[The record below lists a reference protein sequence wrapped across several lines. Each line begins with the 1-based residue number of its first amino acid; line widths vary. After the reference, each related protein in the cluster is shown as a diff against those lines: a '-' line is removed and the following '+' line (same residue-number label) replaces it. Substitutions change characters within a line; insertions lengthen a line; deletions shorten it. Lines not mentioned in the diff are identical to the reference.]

1 MNQLSSNDVPSDIA
15 KRITSAADQ
24 LYEENGK
31 TAFPNVDT
39 VRRRAR
45 VNMNDASAV
54 MRTWRRAQTALA
66 APLQAAIPDVVQ
78 GASQTM
84 LVAVWTAATE
94 SANNNLQMA
103 QAGWEQERAE
113 AEACRVQLARA
124 FDGQTEELAL
134 LQRHV
139 EDFEK
144 QIAAH
149 TDELKVLMTTAEE
162 WKQAAST
169 AETKAATAE
178 AKAATAEA
186 RSAEISVRADD
197 LRAELSHAHVFA
209 NQQRQE
215 AKERLETAESTIEGL
230 REELRQTSAI
240 NSDMRDELAR
250 LQGQAE
256 AFASRSQAPPLPPDG
271 NAPAPPKRTA
281 ATKSKTPNGT

>member
-1 MNQLSSNDVPSDIA
+1 MNQLPSNDVPSDIA
-15 KRITSAADQ
+15 RRITSAADQ

-31 TAFPNVDT
+31 TAFPNVDS

-66 APLQAAIPDVVQ
+66 APLQAAIPDAVQ

-139 EDFEK
+139 EVFEK

-149 TDELKVLMTTAEE
+149 TDELKVLVTTAEE
-162 WKQAAST
+162 WKQAALAS
-169 AETKAATAE
+169 E

-186 RSAEISVRADD
+186 RSAEISVRAND
-197 LRAELSHAHVFA
+197 LKAELSHAHVFA

-215 AKERLETAESTIEGL
+215 AKERLEIAESTIEVL

-250 LQGQAE
+250 LRGQAE
-256 AFASRSQAPPLPPDG
+256 AFASGSQAPPLPPDG

>member
-66 APLQAAIPDVVQ
+66 APLQAAIPDAVQ

-94 SANNNLQMA
+94 NANNNLQMA

-162 WKQAAST
+162 WKQAAS
-169 AETKAATAE
+169 AAE
-178 AKAATAEA
+178 AKAATAEG
-186 RSAEISVRADD
+186 RSAEISVRAND
-197 LRAELSHAHVFA
+197 LKAELSHAHVFA

-215 AKERLETAESTIEGL
+215 AKERLEIAESTIEGL

-240 NSDMRDELAR
+240 NGDMRDELAR
-250 LQGQAE
+250 LRGQAE
-256 AFASRSQAPPLPPDG
+256 AFASRSQAPPLPQDE
-271 NAPAPPKRTA
+271 NAPASPKRTS